1 VAEPRAQEGA
11 ADPQYVAEPH
21 PAGTLGGAAT
31 EAAGTTPPIGHAF
44 LRRVAAALAYRDF
57 RVLWL
62 GACTSSI
69 GTWMQKVAQAWLV
82 LELTD
87 SAWYLALD
95 TFVGEVPLLL
105 FTLIGGVVADR
116 MDRRKLLLI
125 SQVIQMSSA
134 FTLAFIVWADAV
146 TIWYILALSFVSGCA
161 QAFGGPAYQSLIPSL
176 VTKDHLPNAIALNS
190 IQFNIARVIGPLLA
204 GATLHAF
211 GMVSCFTLNGISF
224 LVVIGSLLSLHVRHR
239 PLGTGRRHMLDELK
253 GGLAYVRDEKSLL
266 ALTLLAFSTTFLGI
280 PLLTF
285 LPLVARNVFQQG
297 VGGYSEM
304 MAFSGF
310 GAVAGA
316 IVVAWLG
323 RFRHMGVTSLLIQLV
338 FAALVVAF
346 AASRVLWV
354 SQLLLVGTGATLI
367 VAMSLVTSLVQL
379 IAPNELR
386 GRVMSIYMVAFRGG
400 MPLGSLVSGK
410 IADVWS
416 APVALTIDG
425 VLLAAVATYFLF
437 RSHGIREL

>member
-1 VAEPRAQEGA
+1 MAEPRAQEGA

-134 FTLAFIVWADAV
+134 FTLALIVWADAV

>member
-1 VAEPRAQEGA
+1 
-11 ADPQYVAEPH
+11 
-21 PAGTLGGAAT
+21 
-31 EAAGTTPPIGHAF
+31 
-44 LRRVAAALAYRDF
+44 
-57 RVLWL
+57 
-62 GACTSSI
+62 
-69 GTWMQKVAQAWLV
+69 
-82 LELTD
+82 
-87 SAWYLALD
+87 
-95 TFVGEVPLLL
+95 
-105 FTLIGGVVADR
+105 LIGGVVADR

-134 FTLAFIVWADAV
+134 FSLAFIVWADAV

-176 VTKDHLPNAIALNS
+176 VTKDLLPNAIALNS

>member
-1 VAEPRAQEGA
+1 MAEPRAQEGA

-134 FTLAFIVWADAV
+134 FSLAFIVWADAV

-176 VTKDHLPNAIALNS
+176 VTKDLLPNAIALNS

>member
-1 VAEPRAQEGA
+1 MAEPRAQEGA

-21 PAGTLGGAAT
+21 PGGTLGGAAT

-176 VTKDHLPNAIALNS
+176 VAKDHLPNAIALNS

>member
-134 FTLAFIVWADAV
+134 FSLAFIVWADAV

-176 VTKDHLPNAIALNS
+176 VTKDLLPNAIALNS